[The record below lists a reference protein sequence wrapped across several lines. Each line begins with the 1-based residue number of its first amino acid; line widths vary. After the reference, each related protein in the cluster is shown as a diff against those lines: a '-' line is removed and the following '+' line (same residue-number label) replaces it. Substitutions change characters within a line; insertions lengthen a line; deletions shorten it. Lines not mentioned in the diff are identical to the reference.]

1 MLVWSQAEQEIL
13 RAITLQVRLLTVE
26 QLARGWFGGETQA
39 AADCM
44 KRLEA
49 ATLITH
55 RTVEV
60 ARIERRSRPLFSWRP
75 KQPTPQGALKRVSNS
90 ALKRWRGDFSSCQ
103 IFIAAPRAVRAFGA
117 FSDLRRIRSCEVT
130 HDFHLSEVFIHYRIN
145 KPRQGNRWLGEAAF
159 PKLGRM
165 LSRMKDPDAF
175 LIGDDGKVEKVIE
188 VAGRYTVEHL
198 TDFHNHCAER
208 AAARLS
214 KSRTNYFANMYDA
227 KGTRYEIW

>member
-1 MLVWSQAEQEIL
+1 MLVWSEAEQEIL
-13 RAITLQVRLLTVE
+13 RAITLQVRLLTLE
-26 QLARGWFGGETQA
+26 QVARGWFSGDTHV

-49 ATLITH
+49 ATLITC
-55 RTVEV
+55 RTLEV
-60 ARIERRSRPLFSWRP
+60 AELEPRTRPLFSWRP
-75 KQPTPQGALKRVSNS
+75 NRPTPKRALKRVSSS
-90 ALKRWRGDFSSCQ
+90 ALKRWRGDFISCQ
-103 IFIAAPRAVRAFGA
+103 SFIAAPRAVRAFGA

-130 HDFHLSEVFIHYRIN
+130 HDFHLSEVFIHYRISR
-145 KPRQGNRWLGEAAF
+145 PRQAKLWLGEAAF

-175 LIGDDGKVEKVIE
+175 LIGDEGKIEKVIE

-214 KSRTNYFANMYDA
+214 KGRTNCFSNMYDA